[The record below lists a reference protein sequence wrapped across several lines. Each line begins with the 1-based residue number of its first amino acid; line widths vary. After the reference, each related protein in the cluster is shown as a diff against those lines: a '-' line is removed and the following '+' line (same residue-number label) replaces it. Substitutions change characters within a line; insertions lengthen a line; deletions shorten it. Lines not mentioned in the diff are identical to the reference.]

1 MIMEKESLKEY
12 IAKRYSKT
20 LVNGYLSMIKRFE
33 LIMGEKAETATYND
47 ILNYIG
53 MLRESKNSRN
63 GKSPHPK
70 TLRNNLFTLKI
81 YFRYLIS
88 IGKRNDHPCQE
99 LYLKD
104 QINKQI
110 QVESLYSKEVLEELF
125 ENWKSKE
132 EINQRRDKIIVSLLV
147 FQALLVSEISELKT
161 SDLDLENGTINI
173 KGNLRVK
180 SRILVLKPKQIM
192 LFYSYLEKDYMR
204 YQKQQ
209 PPSKRQDY
217 FILNPE
223 GLKFREGLI
232 NILINRDKDKQTK
245 LIPLKIRQS
254 VIANLLKSE
263 NDLRIVQEFAGHRR
277 TASTEAYKQTGLE
290 ELKLSIEKLHPLQ

>member
-1 MIMEKESLKEY
+1 MEKESLKEY

-33 LIMGEKAETATYND
+33 LIMGEKAQTATYND

-53 MLRESKNSRN
+53 LLRESKNSKS

-104 QINKQI
+104 QINRQI
-110 QVESLYSKEVLEELF
+110 QVESLYPKEVLEELF

-147 FQALLVSEISELKT
+147 FQALLVTEISELKT
-161 SDLDLENGTINI
+161 SDLDLENGTIKI
-173 KGNLRVK
+173 KGNLKVK
-180 SRILVLKPKQIM
+180 PRILALKTKQIM
-192 LFYSYLEKDYMR
+192 LFHSYLKEDYKR

-217 FILNPE
+217 FILNHE
-223 GLKFREGLI
+223 GLRFREGLI
-232 NILINRDKDKQTK
+232 NILINRDKDKQSK

-254 VIANLLKSE
+254 VIAHLLKSE
-263 NDLRIVQEFAGHRR
+263 NDLRIVQEFAGHKR
-277 TASTEAYKQTGLE
+277 TSSTEAYKQTGLE
-290 ELKLSIEKLHPLQ
+290 ELKLVVERFHPLQ